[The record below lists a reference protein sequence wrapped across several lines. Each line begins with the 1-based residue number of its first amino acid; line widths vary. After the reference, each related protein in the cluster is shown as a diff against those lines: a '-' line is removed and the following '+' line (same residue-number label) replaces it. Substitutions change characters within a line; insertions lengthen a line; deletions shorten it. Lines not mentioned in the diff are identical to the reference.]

1 MNLPLSSVFGAG
13 ASYVSGDIIM
23 NTEIS
28 EETIINFV
36 NVFKILYQVAQRE
49 HPEWFIA
56 ANDNRKSTSD
66 IDTEY
71 DYNGHKGEE
80 S

>member
-1 MNLPLSSVFGAG
+1 MFGAR
-13 ASYVSGDIIM
+13 ASYISGDTIM
-23 NTEIS
+23 NTETS

-49 HPEWFIA
+49 HPEWFIV
-56 ANDNRKSTSD
+56 ANDNRKSTSN
-66 IDTEY
+66 IDMKY